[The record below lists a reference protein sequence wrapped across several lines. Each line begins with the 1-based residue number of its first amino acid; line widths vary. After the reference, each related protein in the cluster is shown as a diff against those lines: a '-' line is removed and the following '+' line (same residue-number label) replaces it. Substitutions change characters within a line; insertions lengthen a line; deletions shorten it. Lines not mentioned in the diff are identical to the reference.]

1 MANVT
6 SPPGSPPGPTSAA
19 AVPDRRLRKL
29 VTPEGVDL
37 RLEIADA
44 GARGGAFLLDMMIIV
59 GSLIVV
65 SFAAALTYASGA
77 QNSGV
82 VQIVWLLAF
91 FFLRNGYFIAFE
103 LSPRAATPGKR
114 ALGLRV
120 ASRDGG
126 RLTAQAVFARNAM
139 RELEVFLPISFLFS
153 GATDIDAVIVL
164 AGTIWSAIFVLF
176 PVFNRDRLR
185 AGDLIAGTWVIK
197 NPRRELSVDLA
208 AADHRPA
215 AGFEFNDEQLDA
227 YGVHELQV
235 LEDVLRRANPET
247 LTAVAKRIRTKIQW
261 VASASET
268 DRDFLAAYYPALRRR
283 LEAKLLM
290 GVRRRDK
297 HDKR

>member
-185 AGDLIAGTWVIK
+185 AGDLIAGT
-197 NPRRELSVDLA
+197 
-208 AADHRPA
+208 
-215 AGFEFNDEQLDA
+215 
-227 YGVHELQV
+227 
-235 LEDVLRRANPET
+235 
-247 LTAVAKRIRTKIQW
+247 
-261 VASASET
+261 
-268 DRDFLAAYYPALRRR
+268 
-283 LEAKLLM
+283 
-290 GVRRRDK
+290 
-297 HDKR
+297 